1 MDHLLLAV
9 LCLLIQRRVA
19 LDFLIEQQIPVK
31 MPERR
36 KLPAHTPAVDL
47 IRKQP
52 LQEFANIVALRRDQ
66 KPFLS
71 FQKLSKLKD
80 VSRVSADRK
89 RRQPFLDAKVVEK
102 ARQNARVRPGRHRD
116 RDVV

>member
-47 IRKQP
+47 IRNQP
-52 LQEFANIVALRRDQ
+52 LQEFANIVA
-66 KPFLS
+66 P
-71 FQKLSKLKD
+71 
-80 VSRVSADRK
+80 
-89 RRQPFLDAKVVEK
+89 
-102 ARQNARVRPGRHRD
+102 
-116 RDVV
+116 